1 MSDTKYI
8 VRLAVRYELRAPSS
22 HTINK
27 AQAIE
32 NKRGRLQQ
40 LIEMFQHQADSYLL
54 RHRALDNVPIALLT
68 DYSEFDDVDSLTDSE
83 SQTPP
88 LLSSFTSQHISHFSD
103 DFPVDQINAEDLSI
117 LLPSSLSWEWCDR
130 HNLQALAEKE
140 AKLRIGQANDA
151 IHNVR
156 LALGFKSALFRDH
169 VRPANTQRTKT
180 RAWDAIHSV
189 DSTIH
194 QHARNYSMARDAYL
208 QIREAYPVTQKFPQ
222 LHVADLRIGTAIINA
237 AEVGQRNRQL
247 PWIWSFGNTVDE
259 HGTWMHECKYQCIMF
274 IIIF

>member
-1 MSDTKYI
+1 MSDAKYI
-8 VRLAVRYELRAPSS
+8 VRLAVRYELRASDS
-22 HTINK
+22 HSINK
-27 AQAIE
+27 AQVIE

-68 DYSEFDDVDSLTDSE
+68 DYSEFDNVDSVNDSE

-88 LLSSFTSQHISHFSD
+88 QLSSFISQHISHFSD
-103 DFPVDQINAEDLSI
+103 DSPVDQKNAEDLSI
-117 LLPSSLSWEWCDR
+117 LLPSSLGWEWCDK

-180 RAWDAIHSV
+180 RAWDAIHNV

-194 QHARNYSMARDAYL
+194 QHA
-208 QIREAYPVTQKFPQ
+208 
-222 LHVADLRIGTAIINA
+222 
-237 AEVGQRNRQL
+237 
-247 PWIWSFGNTVDE
+247 
-259 HGTWMHECKYQCIMF
+259 
-274 IIIF
+274 